1 MIEALLK
8 RRIIRQFLKSYS
20 EEQWKELIPD
30 IFEIAILSLQRSFNK
45 ILFNKH
51 ELKDIIEDLHDTD
64 YYKTIQPKKIDKLT
78 KHKTDIDSRNSTL
91 HQHSQTEIATKPVIM
106 KQNQIYPSW
115 WHDEQGNALRVEI
128 ENELKYQ
135 NSRKKTKSKQHFNQ
149 NYDYYKRTTKSKPK
163 RIFEPKIY
171 ERMPTQSESNSV
183 YSNYTCTESDY
194 SYDKRLVLNKLT
206 KSQHKN
212 RYEPKSTITYKISY
226 DKNLQPQS
234 IEQKTKET
242 KNMCHNGNTSSTKD
256 KMQTTTLS
264 SRNNG
269 YQNETYPEKRTSS
282 TKGDNIYTKEQSN
295 QGSKYESRQH
305 SHQHS
310 HHTSQTHSL
319 LQSQEI
325 APQTIPNQQQ
335 YMTRP
340 QMPVQIQQTRQQI
353 PHNIEHQHFHNQT
366 NSYLT
371 NQQAYTQTNET
382 QTHQYMQSE
391 PLYEEYYEPNNHM
404 MNPQMNYKIVSHHE
418 MEPLQIEQQSQ
429 SHSQQQF
436 EQTPSFQNSNQQPI
450 QFNYH
455 SNQQIHKNPSYKHIQ
470 DNQLITGEQD
480 VENISQ
486 GNKSFR
492 KQTSQSDVHES
503 QSIKQHQI
511 IQSQDELPLET
522 KELIVEENVKTI
534 DKQTYEINNI
544 QQPKQIKTT
553 EQVNTNQYK
562 NKLQQSNHSE
572 NRSPGEQ
579 LSMIEVNDDL
589 RSKFN

>member
-1 MIEALLK
+1 
-8 RRIIRQFLKSYS
+8 
-20 EEQWKELIPD
+20 
-30 IFEIAILSLQRSFNK
+30 
-45 ILFNKH
+45 
-51 ELKDIIEDLHDTD
+51 
-64 YYKTIQPKKIDKLT
+64 
-78 KHKTDIDSRNSTL
+78 
-91 HQHSQTEIATKPVIM
+91 M
-106 KQNQIYPSW
+106 KQNPIYPSW
-115 WHDEQGNALRVEI
+115 WHDEQGSALREEI
-128 ENELKYQ
+128 ENELKNQ
-135 NSRKKTKSKQHFNQ
+135 KSRKKTKSKQHFNQ
-149 NYDYYKRTTKSKPK
+149 NCNYYKRTTKSKPK

-171 ERMPTQSESNSV
+171 ERIPTQSESNSI
-183 YSNYTCTESDY
+183 YSNYSHTESDY

-212 RYEPKSTITYKISY
+212 QYEPKSTITYNISY

-242 KNMCHNGNTSSTKD
+242 KHTSHKGNISSAKD
-256 KMQTTTLS
+256 KIQTTSLS

-269 YQNETYPEKRTSS
+269 YPNETGPEKRTSS
-282 TKGDNIYTKEQSN
+282 TKGDNVYNKEQSN

-340 QMPVQIQQTRQQI
+340 QMPIQIQQTRSTAQQF
-353 PHNIEHQHFHNQT
+353 PPNIEHQHFHNQT

-391 PLYEEYYEPNNHM
+391 PLYEEYYEPNHHI
-404 MNPQMNYKIVSHHE
+404 MNQQMNYKIISHHE
-418 MEPLQIEQQSQ
+418 MEQPEIEQQSV
-429 SHSQQQF
+429 HSQQQY
-436 EQTPSFQNSNQQPI
+436 EQTPSFHNSKQQPI
-450 QFNYH
+450 QYH
-455 SNQQIHKNPSYKHIQ
+455 YNPNHQTQSNPSYQHIQ
-470 DNQLITGEQD
+470 DNQSITGEQN

-486 GNKSFR
+486 GNKSMR
-492 KQTSQSDVHES
+492 KQTSQSDVQES

-511 IQSQDELPLET
+511 IPSQEELPLET
-522 KELIVEENVKTI
+522 KELIVEEGVKTI
-534 DKQTYEINNI
+534 EKQTNEINSV
-544 QQPKQIKTT
+544 QPRLIKTI
-553 EQVNTNQYK
+553 EQVNTGPK

-572 NRSPGEQ
+572 NLSPGEQ